1 MIIQTPILNSSVFI
15 TQMTQKMG
23 EQKNGFENTIIQVC
37 GSNTELATVDFF
49 WEDPTQAILE
59 KRITK

>member
-1 MIIQTPILNSSVFI
+1 MIIQTPILNSSIFI

-49 WEDPTQAILE
+49 WEDPT
-59 KRITK
+59 